1 MQESTSEGKH
11 PSSTQASQP
20 AGSDSETHQQMWC
33 NRCPET
39 KKEFTN
45 VENIEKVE
53 NQRKLNVQKIYV
65 NKSLCPKYKQLL
77 GKCNLLFKRGECI
90 GFYTLNGKIK
100 VKINEDQTK
109 IINRD
114 VDLIQHFGETMTQHA
129 IELERD
135 SWRSLLNLWWH
146 SAFAIMDLP

>member
-1 MQESTSEGKH
+1 M
-11 PSSTQASQP
+11 
-20 AGSDSETHQQMWC
+20 
-33 NRCPET
+33 
-39 KKEFTN
+39 
-45 VENIEKVE
+45 
-53 NQRKLNVQKIYV
+53 
-65 NKSLCPKYKQLL
+65 
-77 GKCNLLFKRGECI
+77 LFKRGECI

-135 SWRSLLNLWWH
+135 S
-146 SAFAIMDLP
+146 